1 MKRIVLVFGLLSG
14 AITAVLMWLMLI
26 AMRYGGLNSE
36 HGMFWGYASMI
47 ISLSM
52 VFFGVKSFRDNNGG
66 HVTFLKGL
74 QIGILISLI
83 AALFYGISWEIYYQ
97 TLGGNF
103 MAEYMTAM
111 LNKMQAA
118 GNSAAEIDAARTQM
132 ENMAAMYK
140 NFFFRFAMT
149 MVEIVPVG
157 IVVTL
162 VSAALLRKREVLPAI
177 PA

>member
-52 VFFGVKSFRDNNGG
+52 IFFGVKSYRDNNGG

-83 AALFYGISWEIYYQ
+83 ATVFYGISWEIYYQ
-97 TLGGNF
+97 TLGGGF
-103 MAEYMTAM
+103 MAEYINAS
-111 LNKMQAA
+111 LARMQASGA
-118 GNSAAEIDAARTQM
+118 SQAEIDAARMQM
-132 ENMAAMYK
+132 DNMAELYK

-149 MVEIVPVG
+149 MVEILPVG

-162 VSAALLRKREVLPAI
+162 ISAGLLRKREVLSAEPA
-177 PA
+177 